1 MTQYQRI
8 EFATFLL
15 RVTLGIMYLSHSLVL
30 KLATYGLAGTAGFF
44 ESVGLPGWLAY
55 VTFVAE
61 AVGGVLLVAGVKT
74 RWVVLALMP
83 ALLGAI
89 IWVHGLNGWVFT
101 APNGGWEYPAFLI
114 VVSIV
119 QFLLGDG
126 AYALA
131 PSKTSD
137 RALEAPTS
145 APSPLRGAA
154 AGPAR

>member
-1 MTQYQRI
+1 MTQYQRT

-55 VTFVAE
+55 VTFAVE

-101 APNGGWEYPAFLI
+101 APNGGWEYPAFWAAALFA
-114 VVSIV
+114 V
-119 QFLLGDG
+119 FLLGDG
-126 AYALA
+126 TFAL
-131 PSKTSD
+131 
-137 RALEAPTS
+137 L
-145 APSPLRGAA
+145 PSPALGTR
-154 AGPAR
+154 